1 MWKDFGLVDLHSSI
15 HPLPTPQSEAG
26 TMHVPYPERILSMCE
41 KEADKF
47 AWKRKQN
54 SKLRWVS
61 LNSRTNALLQLPYV
75 DAHSCWLRKKRE
87 NLFFDESN
95 CTFPELKLIIF
106 CVILSLPTLSLF
118 TSAQIRST
126 QISSASEDTW
136 FPFPQCWK
144 QNSQSLFVVSALYT
158 LATPLKHRP
167 QVWWMFRIIQ
177 TEEIWTFIAS
187 KQVFIS

>member
-106 CVILSLPTLSLF
+106 CVILSLPTSHSSRQHRSGPHKSQVLQKTHDFLFLSV
-118 TSAQIRST
+118 
-126 QISSASEDTW
+126 E
-136 FPFPQCWK
+136 
-144 QNSQSLFVVSALYT
+144 N
-158 LATPLKHRP
+158 
-167 QVWWMFRIIQ
+167 RI
-177 TEEIWTFIAS
+177 AR
-187 KQVFIS
+187 VCL